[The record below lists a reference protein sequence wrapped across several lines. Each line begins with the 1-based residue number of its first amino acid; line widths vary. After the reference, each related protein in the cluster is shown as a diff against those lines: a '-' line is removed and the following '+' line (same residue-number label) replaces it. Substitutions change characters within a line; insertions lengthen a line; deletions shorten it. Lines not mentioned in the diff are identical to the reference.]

1 MELQKECSTKKSKRV
16 KKYAGSVEKYIKK
29 KLNKNFL
36 HFSLIDPDPSKTRIE
51 YVKDVIKK
59 LEEAGTDAIMIGGS
73 TGVKNSFLD
82 EVAISIKESCS
93 LPVILFPGNPE
104 TGISKYA
111 DAIFFLCL
119 MNAKDIRFATGY
131 QSIGARIVKSYGIEP
146 IPVGYIII
154 EPGMTV
160 GKNAELIRRDDIDK
174 AIGYALAAQYMGM
187 RLVYLE
193 AGSGAYEPVP
203 LEMIKAVKHEIDIP
217 LIVGGGIKTE
227 EQAKNAI
234 IAGADIIVTGTIIEK
249 DIKKSIEIV
258 KAIKSLKRRKLKNKR

>member
-1 MELQKECSTKKSKRV
+1 MKNTLKKSR
-16 KKYAGSVEKYIKK
+16 SVEKYIMK
-29 KLNKNFL
+29 KLKNKPL
-36 HFSLIDPDPSKTRIE
+36 HFSLIDPDPSKTKIE
-51 YVKDVIKK
+51 YVIDAVSK
-59 LEEAGTDAIMIGGS
+59 LEDAGTDAIMVGGS
-73 TGVKNSFLD
+73 SGVKNSFLD
-82 EVAISIKESCS
+82 KVIISIKESCS
-93 LPVILFPGNPE
+93 LPIILFPGNPE
-104 TGISKYA
+104 TGVSKHA
-111 DAIFFLCL
+111 HAVFFLCL
-119 MNAKDIRFATGY
+119 MNSKDMRFATGY
-131 QSIGARIVKSYGIEP
+131 QSIGARLIKIYGIEP

-160 GKNAELIRRDDIDK
+160 GKNAELIKRDEIDK